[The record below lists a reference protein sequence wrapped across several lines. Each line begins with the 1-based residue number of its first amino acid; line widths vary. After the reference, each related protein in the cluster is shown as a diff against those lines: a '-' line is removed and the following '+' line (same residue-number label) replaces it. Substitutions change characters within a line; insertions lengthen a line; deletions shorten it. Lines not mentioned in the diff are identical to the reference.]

1 MVEMK
6 VKEDEKSNKMMDE
19 LEVMKDDWRW
29 LTIKFKSEKDDEW
42 IYPMMRS
49 GIFQDLC
56 HVHYSKCQEKVWLK
70 NEKSKASQKLKKRAL
85 VTGMPKLL

>member
-29 LTIKFKSEKDDEW
+29 LTIKFKSEKDNEW
-42 IYPMMRS
+42 IYRMMRS
-49 GIFQDLC
+49 GFFKTFVMCIIQNVKKKSD
-56 HVHYSKCQEKVWLK
+56 STMK
-70 NEKSKASQKLKKRAL
+70 NQRL
-85 VTGMPKLL
+85 PKNSRKGHW